1 MFSFMV
7 TSEGGLTTA
16 GYAIAIIA
24 GIVLFLAAIY
34 FAGKNSEKKKLTTRQ
49 LVFCAVAMALA
60 FVTSYLKI
68 FTLPWGGSVTL
79 CSMLFIVLVANW
91 YGVGTGITVGLAYGI
106 LQFIQEPYV
115 LSFFQV
121 CCDYILAFAALGI
134 AGFFAKQNHGLLKG
148 YIAAVVA
155 RGFFHALGG
164 YLYWMSYM
172 PDNFPKSLTAIYP
185 IVYNY
190 SYLLAEGIITV
201 IVISIPAVSKAL
213 TQVKKAALGTSLKPA
228 SFIWYFPV
236 TRQFTLASVKK
247 NRKGTCQ
254 SPCNP
259 WAECKTET
267 LSYVVPLEKFS
278 WCFRSAIF
286 RINNIAVYKNSGL
299 LLCHMEKMSRY
310 FFILLV
316 TMSVISRHCSDIYS
330 ATLLIFCCYFPGL
343 LLFSTDLVDLEL
355 RSHKPSHLPA
365 PASMTFKQVAV
376 V

>member
-1 MFSFMV
+1 MFNFMV

-34 FAGKNSEKKKLTTRQ
+34 FAGKHSEKHKLTTRQ

-121 CCDYILAFAALGI
+121 CCDYILAFAALGV
-134 AGFFAKQNHGLLKG
+134 AKQSHGLLKG
-148 YIAAVVA
+148 YIVAVIA
-155 RGFFHALGG
+155 RGAFHALGG

-213 TQVKKAALGTSLKPA
+213 AQVKKAALGTSL
-228 SFIWYFPV
+228 
-236 TRQFTLASVKK
+236 
-247 NRKGTCQ
+247 
-254 SPCNP
+254 
-259 WAECKTET
+259 
-267 LSYVVPLEKFS
+267 
-278 WCFRSAIF
+278 
-286 RINNIAVYKNSGL
+286 
-299 LLCHMEKMSRY
+299 
-310 FFILLV
+310 
-316 TMSVISRHCSDIYS
+316 
-330 ATLLIFCCYFPGL
+330 
-343 LLFSTDLVDLEL
+343 
-355 RSHKPSHLPA
+355 
-365 PASMTFKQVAV
+365 
-376 V
+376 